1 LAEGETLGEDEKKID
16 GKRLR
21 TKRWLVPDAPV
32 FRTEGLLSS
41 KRGLFKQSAIPSV
54 SKASLPTVV
63 AIDPGHC
70 NVWAASRLD
79 LDGEDWKALTP
90 ISSGAYRHESG
101 LRPFQQ
107 WSVRSLRRPAMKAA
121 AESLA
126 ESTLKTLD
134 VGEFTAALVR
144 QATAWSTLRW
154 FYGGKTFAKRRF
166 LLAKRKQHFEEK
178 AVNRLIAESERGRDS
193 PVVFAYGDG
202 QFAFC
207 FFSKIFAKTAPKFFS

>member
-1 LAEGETLGEDEKKID
+1 
-16 GKRLR
+16 
-21 TKRWLVPDAPV
+21 
-32 FRTEGLLSS
+32 
-41 KRGLFKQSAIPSV
+41 
-54 SKASLPTVV
+54 
-63 AIDPGHC
+63 
-70 NVWAASRLD
+70 
-79 LDGEDWKALTP
+79 
-90 ISSGAYRHESG
+90 
-101 LRPFQQ
+101 
-107 WSVRSLRRPAMKAA
+107 MKAA

-154 FYGGKTFAKRRF
+154 FDGGKTFAKRLGKSSIFPGF

-207 FFSKIFAKTAPKFFS
+207 FFS